1 MDGPRETMH
10 WTRLPGEIGRRPL
23 WERMDSVAGLMN
35 PLLVVAAA
43 LLALINLSV
52 YSALEIAWH
61 CPPPKYEAAQ
71 PAAAVPDHHAVLPPA
86 QD

>member
-1 MDGPRETMH
+1 MH
-10 WTRLPGEIGRRPL
+10 RARLPSEIRRRSI
-23 WERMDSVAGLMN
+23 WERIDRVAGMMN

-43 LLALINLSV
+43 LLALINLSI
-52 YSALEIAWH
+52 YSALEIARH

-71 PAAAVPDHHAVLPPA
+71 PASPGHHAAPRA